1 MDPMI
6 DPGSAAIDGSPHF
19 RFIPAQLELGGA
31 ACNSLK
37 SLRSSAQ
44 DRVRPISTAKNGAP
58 IDRIG
63 TFATVTREQTVAPSV
78 SRL

>member
-1 MDPMI
+1 
-6 DPGSAAIDGSPHF
+6 
-19 RFIPAQLELGGA
+19 
-31 ACNSLK
+31 
-37 SLRSSAQ
+37 
-44 DRVRPISTAKNGAP
+44 VRPISTAQNGAP